1 MKIAL
6 VTGAGGFIGSHLVEY
21 LLECGY
27 HVRAMVHYNARNS
40 YGWLDSLAPEQLAR
54 IEVVAGDICD
64 YFSVENAMKGAEYVF
79 HLAALIGIPYS
90 YVAPDR
96 YVAVNIQGT
105 LNVLQAARN
114 LSPARILVVSTS
126 EVYGSAQFTPITEA
140 HPLQGQSPYSATKI
154 GAEKMAEAFWRSFG
168 LPVSIVRPF
177 NTYGPRQSARAVI
190 PAIVAQLLGGSTDL
204 ALGDLS
210 PTRDFVFVRDTVRGM
225 EAILRSPHTIGQT
238 LNIAT
243 GIETSIGDVAQLLV
257 QQLAPTA
264 RITQETARM
273 RPADS
278 EVMRLLGANAQLC
291 ALTDWQPQTPLADGL
306 AQTIAWFRQH
316 PIAKTGYTV

>member
-1 MKIAL
+1 
-6 VTGAGGFIGSHLVEY
+6 
-21 LLECGY
+21 
-27 HVRAMVHYNARNS
+27 MVHYNARNS
-40 YGWLDSLAPEQLAR
+40 YGWLDTLAPEQLAR

-238 LNIAT
+238 LNLAT

-278 EVMRLLGANAQLC
+278 EVMRLLGANTQLC

-316 PIAKTGYTV
+316 PIVKTGYTV